1 MNMAVRTHNVD
12 QKSREE
18 AIAEI
23 ARPQYDHPLSL
34 EKTGP
39 KARASGHDANR
50 HEGPS
55 VRPSLRRTPIS
66 SLRTQ

>member
-23 ARPQYDHPLSL
+23 ARPQFDRPLSL
-34 EKTGP
+34 GKTEP
-39 KARASGHDANR
+39 KARACGS
-50 HEGPS
+50 
-55 VRPSLRRTPIS
+55 
-66 SLRTQ
+66 